1 MPKLLWREP
10 IETTVITRAR
20 DDDATKAP
28 ATNGSDGNGS
38 TATAHGNEHGSRQ

>member
-20 DDDATKAP
+20 DDDAGK
-28 ATNGSDGNGS
+28 
-38 TATAHGNEHGSRQ
+38 SRQCQ